1 MKSGG
6 RGAMLAFFLAWPLTI
21 FWPAAA
27 EAKTV
32 QIDDSGTAALE
43 PSVGLHW
50 KSVSPSRANGGN
62 LMIGSS
68 TIRVR
73 LNLMPWLHRSARI
86 YLNLPAQ
93 APGPITLSWTTQGR
107 LLPGQL
113 QSGNRFLVYAGPV
126 TAPVLED
133 TLSVQYGVDG
143 TLVQRAFPVT
153 FHFETDEN

>member
-1 MKSGG
+1 MKGG
-6 RGAMLAFFLAWPLTI
+6 IGATLLAFFLAWPLTI

-27 EAKTV
+27 AAKTV
-32 QIDDSGTAALE
+32 LIDDSGTQALE

-50 KSVSPSRANGGN
+50 KNVAPSRRSGGN

-73 LNLMPWLHRSARI
+73 LNVMPWLHRTGRI

-93 APGPITLSWTTQGR
+93 APGPLTLSWTTQGH

-113 QSGNRFLVYAGPV
+113 QSGNRLLIYTGAI

-133 TLSVQYGVDG
+133 TLTVQYGVDG
-143 TLVQRAFPVT
+143 ALVQRAFPVT
-153 FHFETDEN
+153 FHFEMDEI